1 MGEDIADEHIAGV
14 QFDLQETKRKLKE
27 IFIYYAS
34 YGDRLNTTHL
44 KSHKFHKM
52 LQDARLLVSTEGPSP
67 SEGVP
72 KSLRG
77 GTMPRKGDSRLM
89 NKKRVD
95 LIFCQVNS
103 HKSNMPFDK
112 FLQCL
117 IKLAEL
123 KYPSM
128 HPSESLKAIIAAYF
142 MPLYDRM

>member
-1 MGEDIADEHIAGV
+1 
-14 QFDLQETKRKLKE
+14 
-27 IFIYYAS
+27 
-34 YGDRLNTTHL
+34 
-44 KSHKFHKM
+44 
-52 LQDARLLVSTEGPSP
+52 
-67 SEGVP
+67 
-72 KSLRG
+72 
-77 GTMPRKGDSRLM
+77 M

-123 KYPSM
+123 KYPGS

-142 MPLYDRM
+142 LPLYDRLN